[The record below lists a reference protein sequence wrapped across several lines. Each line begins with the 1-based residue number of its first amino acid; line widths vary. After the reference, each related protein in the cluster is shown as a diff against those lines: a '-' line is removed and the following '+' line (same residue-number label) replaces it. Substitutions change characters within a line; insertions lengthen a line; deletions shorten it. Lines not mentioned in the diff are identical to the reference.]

1 MFKIAHKITAET
13 IIGNE
18 ELNSWLDERFFLNY
32 KAPDGSIHN
41 EFTYK
46 DRSELDKYGRM
57 VIEGCPD
64 SLGLSLYWIRNST
77 EGYHMGNHI
86 GKLCYYHIWPL
97 FFRKF
102 PLGQIWIIESPKTWA
117 DKIWTDQ
124 RELGKKYG
132 YDKMDPIGVPQEM
145 SGLQADYFTKNAL
158 NMLSYGI
165 YPLISCASIQT
176 GLKSSLTI
184 FHIPD
189 RAFKHS
195 QMTEE
200 NTLYT
205 RILWDFHHVYDDQ
218 WTFDGS
224 RGPKSAINE
233 VILNPVKQLDYFQ
246 WFIEKIDDRMNDIIS
261 IEDALL
267 REKLVMSVNRAIT
280 DALISVTSEL
290 PYISMVFFFSFLD
303 KLSNILYLLKI
314 ENSEVNSWKKL
325 VNKDFL
331 TFKVLKT
338 IQTVPNKAGEHL
350 TNIVTSTVEELEY
363 SELTPED
370 LRVMRNTHHGYNLT
384 QNGSIDRLMA
394 KDGELNNDIP
404 LIATPLLIYLLHYLG
419 KFSKTGK
426 KHIGNGCLADRI
438 MNLNIL

>member
-1 MFKIAHKITAET
+1 MFKIAHKITAD
-13 IIGNE
+13 NLLRSE
-18 ELNSWLDERFFLNY
+18 ELESWLDDRFFLNY
-32 KAPDGSIHN
+32 KASDGSIHF

-46 DRSELDKYGRM
+46 DRSELDEYGRM
-57 VIEGCPD
+57 VVEGCPD

-77 EGYHMGNHI
+77 EGYSRGNHI
-86 GKLCYYHIWPL
+86 GRLCYYHIWPL

-102 PLGQIWIIESPKTWA
+102 PLGQIWIIESPKSWA

-132 YDKMDPIGVPQEM
+132 YDKMDPIRVPQEM
-145 SGLQADYFTKNAL
+145 SGLQADYFTKNTL
-158 NMLSYGI
+158 NVLSYGI

-184 FHIPD
+184 FYIPD

-246 WFIEKIDDRMNDIIS
+246 WLIEKIDDRMKDIIS

-267 REKLVMSVNRAIT
+267 REKLVMTVNRAIT

-290 PYISMVFFFSFLD
+290 PYMSMVFFFSFLD
-303 KLSNILYLLKI
+303 KLANVMYLLKI
-314 ENSEVNSWKKL
+314 ETSEVNAWKMI
-325 VNKDFL
+325 VNTDFL
-331 TFKVLKT
+331 SSKVIKTLKK
-338 IQTVPNKAGEHL
+338 VPNKAGEHFI
-350 TNIVTSTVEELEY
+350 NIISSVTEELEY
-363 SELTPED
+363 NELSPET
-370 LRVMRNTHHGYNLT
+370 LRNIRNTHHGYNLT
-384 QNGSIDRLMA
+384 RLGSIERLMTE
-394 KDGELNNDIP
+394 DGELNNDIP
-404 LIATPLLIYLLHYLG
+404 LIVTPLLIYLFTLSW
-419 KFSKTGK
+419 KVS
-426 KHIGNGCLADRI
+426 
-438 MNLNIL
+438 